1 MPAATEQ
8 PAAKKER
15 EELLWQSLKEH
26 VMRERQKIKEEQE
39 AEVEEE
45 RLRKEREERD
55 RQDAMTLGET
65 KEQIQ
70 ILNTRLKELRNEKQ
84 QLFLRLKKVLN
95 EDENRKKQQQ
105 QKDSEMFALQSIVQQ
120 QGSHQQIFLPP
131 RAPQLMQKYLQ
142 SGPPPMGGISTPP
155 NKRGRSP
162 SPTPQYYKTNN
173 PPYPQPQKHE
183 DGRRGGEIART
194 VLWNKPTYQN
204 PPGTLYYPSNSQDT
218 RQSIVYP
225 TYTPNLNIPM
235 ISSYHQELSQ
245 QQAQSQALSS
255 EQAQQQ
261 QPQAQS
267 QSQHQQQSSQQPTS
281 QSSNQSHDKGKP
293 LQSVAQHSQSQK
305 MQQQQQQQ
313 QPSHGGPPP
322 PHKPHAQQISL
333 EKLNERNY
341 HLEKQQQPSVQQ
353 SSHIA
358 ENMYRMPMSLSSGML
373 TISPQ
378 SQQQIQNMK
387 PSGSITQGYMTT
399 NNTINRAPPSGSHQ
413 QQQPQS
419 QRTQMPMHYPRHT
432 YN

>member
-142 SGPPPMGGISTPP
+142 SGPPPMSATPP

-173 PPYPQPQKHE
+173 PPYPPSQKHE

-204 PPGTLYYPSNSQDT
+204 PPGTLYYPSNSQDS

-225 TYTPNLNIPM
+225 AYAPNMNIPM
-235 ISSYHQELSQ
+235 ISSYHPELTQ

-255 EQAQQQ
+255 EQVQSQAQH
-261 QPQAQS
+261 QS
-267 QSQHQQQSSQQPTS
+267 QSNQQPTS
-281 QSSNQSHDKGKP
+281 QSSNTSHDKGKP
-293 LQSVAQHSQSQK
+293 LQSVSQHSQHSQSQK
-305 MQQQQQQQ
+305 IQQQS
-313 QPSHGGPPP
+313 SHGGPPP

-333 EKLNERNY
+333 EKLNERGY
-341 HLEKQQQPSVQQ
+341 HLEKQQPPPVQQ
-353 SSHIA
+353 STHIS

-378 SQQQIQNMK
+378 NQQQIQNMK

-399 NNTINRAPPSGSHQ
+399 NNTINRAPPSASHQ
-413 QQQPQS
+413 QPPQS
-419 QRTQMPMHYPRHT
+419 QPASMPPMHYQRHR
-432 YN
+432 Y